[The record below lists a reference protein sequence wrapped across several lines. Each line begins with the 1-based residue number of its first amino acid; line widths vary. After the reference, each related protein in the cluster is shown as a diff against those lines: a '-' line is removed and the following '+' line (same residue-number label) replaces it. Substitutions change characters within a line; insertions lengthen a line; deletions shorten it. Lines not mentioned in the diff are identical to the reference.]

1 MERVIVLA
9 VIVESIGVEAV
20 ILYVEVEEKENGSVC
35 MWYTRESASCLLGL
49 YVHTKEDVAFYQQ
62 SRTKI

>member
-1 MERVIVLA
+1 VIVLA

-35 MWYTRESASCLLGL
+35 MWYTRESASCLLH
-49 YVHTKEDVAFYQQ
+49 VHTKEDVAFYQQ